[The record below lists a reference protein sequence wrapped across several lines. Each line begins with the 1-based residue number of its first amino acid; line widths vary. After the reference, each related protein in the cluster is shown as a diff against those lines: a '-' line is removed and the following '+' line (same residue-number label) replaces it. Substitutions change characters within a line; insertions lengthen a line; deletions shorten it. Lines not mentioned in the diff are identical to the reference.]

1 MTGPAMTGAGAGTG
15 AGTGAGLSAR
25 VRALLADAAAAYLG
39 RPGYQ
44 RLASVN
50 SHLDQPLRVAITGRV
65 KAGKSTLLNALVG
78 RRVAATDA
86 GECTQVVTWY
96 AYGDP
101 PVAWAYPRS
110 GPRRALMLIEGDAA
124 GVLDLGNLRA
134 ADLEQLRVDLPNGWL
149 SRMTLIDTPG
159 MGSLSE
165 RVARRAQEFLAADGE
180 DTGEVDAVLYLL
192 RHLHSSDVD
201 FLEVLH
207 ETRDGTAS
215 PINAVGV
222 LSRADEV
229 GGGGPDAVDHAQRI
243 ASGYRQDPRIRSLL
257 HTVIPVA
264 GLLAETAST
273 LSDQEFA
280 DLITLAGASA
290 SATAPMLLS
299 VARFVAPFRSVD
311 LPGANRQRLLRRLGL
326 YGVRMSLDAIREAG
340 GSMGRQQLGDLLRER
355 SGLADLRRLLLTQF
369 AERRDVIKA
378 ESALR
383 VIETV
388 TRTDPIPAARQLREQ
403 VERLRTN
410 AHELAE
416 IRLLTELRTGQ
427 VPAPADEVA
436 EMERLLGGDGTATTT
451 RLGLA
456 ADATAA
462 DIAAAIADQHD
473 RWRRVGANRFT
484 EPALARAAGVLQ
496 RTCEGL
502 AAAANLTAQRG

>member
-1 MTGPAMTGAGAGTG
+1 MTGRPPSSGPH
-15 AGTGAGLSAR
+15 AGLSAR
-25 VRALLADAAAAYLG
+25 VRALLAEAAAAYLG

-44 RLASVN
+44 RIASVDG
-50 SHLDQPLRVAITGRV
+50 HLDAPLRVAITGRV

-110 GPRRALMLIEGDAA
+110 GPRKALMLVEGDAA
-124 GVLDLGNLRA
+124 GVLDLGDLRA
-134 ADLEQLRVDLPNGWL
+134 DDLEQLRVDLPNAWL
-149 SRMTLIDTPG
+149 ARMTLIDTPG

-165 RVARRAQEFLAADGE
+165 RVARRTKEFLAADGE

-207 ETRDGTAS
+207 ETRDSAT

-222 LSRADEV
+222 LSRADEL
-229 GGGGPDAVDHAQRI
+229 GGGGSDALDQAQRV
-243 ASGYRQDPRIRSLL
+243 AAGYRQDARIRSLL
-257 HTVIPVA
+257 HTVVPVA
-264 GLLAETAST
+264 GLLAEAAST
-273 LSDQEFA
+273 LRDEEYA
-280 DLITLAGASA
+280 DLATLAGASA

-299 VARFVAPFRSVD
+299 VTRFVAPARAVD
-311 LPGANRQRLLRRLGL
+311 LPPANRQRLLRRLGL
-326 YGVRMSLDAIREAG
+326 YGVRMSLDAFRSDR
-340 GSMGRQQLGDLLRER
+340 GSMSRERLGDLLRER
-355 SGLADLRRLLLTQF
+355 SGLAELRRLLLTQF

-383 VIETV
+383 VIDSV
-388 TRTDPIPAARQLREQ
+388 TRTDPIPAAQRLREQ

-410 AHELAE
+410 AHELTE

-427 VPAPADEVA
+427 VPAPPDQVA
-436 EMERLLGGDGTATTT
+436 EMERLLGGEGTATTT
-451 RLGLA
+451 RLGLPE
-456 ADATAA
+456 DAT
-462 DIAAAIADQHD
+462 DVDVAAAIADQHD

-502 AAAANLTAQRG
+502 AASLDLTASGRHGA